1 MYLESLKIENIKAF
15 KTLEL
20 DFKRPDS
27 GDYAGMNVFVG
38 GNGSGKSTLLKCIA
52 MALAGRDVAR
62 QLIVMPEG
70 WVSQGERQGSIR
82 LAVGSYHMDD
92 QFNGQDIPPV
102 SPLTAILLFEPHTLE
117 TVASRIAQSDIIPDK
132 VLWKPEIL
140 VAIANESFYPV
151 ITPESGLWDSTADG
165 WFFSGYGA
173 LRRLTGSSIDA
184 DRYSEG
190 GRKLSSC
197 ITLFRED
204 AALSV
209 GEAWLKQEYAREAVQ
224 QIENGVVASS
234 SLVKS
239 VVSFLN
245 DGLLPEGFAIKRV
258 TLDDVYMET
267 PNGGELPMRDLSD
280 GCRTAYALILDII
293 RNMTAA
299 YGTTEIFGTD
309 AEGRVVV
316 DKPGVILIDELE
328 AHLHPA
334 WQQTICEWLKT
345 RFPKVQ
351 FFVTT
356 HSPLIAQA
364 ADAGGIYVLPLP
376 GELEK
381 GQEARQLSPLEQ
393 ERIRLGRAEEVL
405 LGDAF
410 ELKHTWGMDAE
421 HLVQRWN
428 TLARKKNGKG
438 SLNAEEQGEYDTLK
452 RKLAITFHSAGS

>member
-52 MALAGRDVAR
+52 MALTGRDVAR
-62 QLIVMPEG
+62 QLIVSPEG
-70 WVSQGERQGSIR
+70 WVSQGAKEGYINLFIRKDDTNDLLTPQGSEAFPQYAIQAT
-82 LAVGSYHMDD
+82 LVFKIENLGEIPTLIGS
-92 QFNGQDIPPV
+92 
-102 SPLTAILLFEPHTLE
+102 
-117 TVASRIAQSDIIPDK
+117 
-132 VLWKPEIL
+132 IL
-140 VAIANESFYPV
+140 VKQGNRLIMPV
-151 ITPESGLWDSTADG
+151 PSLWNTEASA
-165 WFFSGYGA
+165 WFMSAYGP
-173 LRRLTGSSIDA
+173 LRRLTGSSTEGA
-184 DRYSEG
+184 RYALGG
-190 GRKLSSC
+190 GRLSSC
-197 ITLFRED
+197 VTLFRED
-204 AALSV
+204 AALSE

-258 TLDDVYMET
+258 TLDDVYIET

-293 RNMTAA
+293 RNMTTA

-345 RFPKVQ
+345 RFPKIQ

-381 GQEARQLSPLEQ
+381 GQEARRLSPSEQ

-452 RKLAITFHSAGS
+452 RKLAITYYSVGS